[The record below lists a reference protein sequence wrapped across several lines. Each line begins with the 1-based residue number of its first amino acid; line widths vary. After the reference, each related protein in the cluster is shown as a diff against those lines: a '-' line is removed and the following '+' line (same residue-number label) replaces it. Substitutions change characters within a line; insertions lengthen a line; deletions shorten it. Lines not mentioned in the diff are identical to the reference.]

1 MTKEYVLSVGRQSA
15 ALFLTTFCSLITV
28 EQEVTLLGLKAAAVA
43 ALLTVARGLATRVTG
58 DPNSNKFSQ

>member
-1 MTKEYVLSVGRQSA
+1 MTREYVVSVARQSA
-15 ALFLTTFCSLITV
+15 VLFLTTFCSLITV

-58 DPNSNKFSQ
+58 DPNSNQFKK